1 MSKYTQIQNIRQ
13 FFCTTQLLLDISN
26 LPFFQSNALT
36 LTALNANIG
45 KTLDRFTILYS
56 SFQHDLTRT
65 SLLNSELGC
74 QEVFH
79 RRNEISSLLIIRQT
93 RMQFYELHICEV

>member
-26 LPFFQSNALT
+26 LPFFQSNAF
-36 LTALNANIG
+36 NPYCPKSQYW

-79 RRNEISSLLIIRQT
+79 RRNEISSLLTIRQT